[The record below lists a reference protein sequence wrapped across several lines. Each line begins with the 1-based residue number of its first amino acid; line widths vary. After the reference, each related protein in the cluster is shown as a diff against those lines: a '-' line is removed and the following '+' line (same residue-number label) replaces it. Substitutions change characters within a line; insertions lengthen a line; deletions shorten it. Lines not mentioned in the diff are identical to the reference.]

1 MHRFVPAG
9 VDGVLDAVALG
20 DPALAAVR
28 DGGIFVSV
36 RGDVLPAPE
45 RGVVV
50 HHTVAG
56 PEGTRLSYLSAL
68 AEVGLLTPRVAR
80 VYPLSQAAEAHSQ
93 LAKGDLRGR
102 IVLVP

>member
-1 MHRFVPAG
+1 MG
-9 VDGVLDAVALG
+9 DA
-20 DPALAAVR
+20 ALAAVR

-45 RGVVV
+45 RGVAV

-56 PEGTRLSYLSAL
+56 PGGTRLSYLSAL
-68 AEVGLLTPRVAR
+68 AEVGLLTPRVALS
-80 VYPLSQAAEAHSQ
+80 YPLAQAAEAHGR
-93 LAKGDLRGR
+93 LAQGGRRGR